1 MLSWLFPNTY
11 GEERRCA
18 LGRES
23 IDKLMQITGK
33 AAILAA
39 ALTGK
44 AAILA
49 AHEYAFYPFGSST
62 LTSAATMES
71 PSPIAIGLPIARQI
85 DQAVL
90 HDFADFTPK

>member
-1 MLSWLFPNTY
+1 MFKVRPQDNVVLESCHGCFQIPIRA
-11 GEERRCA
+11 GEKCA

-39 ALTGK
+39 ALTVE
-44 AAILA
+44 AAILTA
-49 AHEYAFYPFGSST
+49 REYAFYPFGSST

-71 PSPIAIGLPIARQI
+71 PSPIAIGS
-85 DQAVL
+85 
-90 HDFADFTPK
+90 

>member
-23 IDKLMQITGK
+23 IDKLMQITGR

-49 AHEYAFYPFGSST
+49 AALTGRAAILAAREYAFYPFGSST

-71 PSPIAIGLPIARQI
+71 PSPIAIGLVNCASN
-85 DQAVL
+85 
-90 HDFADFTPK
+90 

>member
-1 MLSWLFPNTY
+1 ML
-11 GEERRCA
+11 
-18 LGRES
+18 
-23 IDKLMQITGK
+23 ITGK

-39 ALTGK
+39 ALTVE
-44 AAILA
+44 AAILTA
-49 AHEYAFYPFGSST
+49 REFAFYPFGSST

>member
-1 MLSWLFPNTY
+1 ML
-11 GEERRCA
+11 
-18 LGRES
+18 
-23 IDKLMQITGK
+23 ITGK

-49 AHEYAFYPFGSST
+49 AALTVEAAILAAALTVEAAILTAREFAFYPFGSST

-71 PSPIAIGLPIARQI
+71 PSPIAIGS
-85 DQAVL
+85 
-90 HDFADFTPK
+90 